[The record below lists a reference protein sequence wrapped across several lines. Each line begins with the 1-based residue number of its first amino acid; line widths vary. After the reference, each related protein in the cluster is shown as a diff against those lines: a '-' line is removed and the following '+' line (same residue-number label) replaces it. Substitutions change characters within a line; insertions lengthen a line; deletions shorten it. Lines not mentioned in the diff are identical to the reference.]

1 MKTLGMKIIS
11 AMILSI
17 LIIGLLPITAYAAS
31 PYDVVIG
38 NSYTL
43 QSGRTLN
50 DDLFI
55 MGGNATLMEGSIV
68 NGTVILLGGN
78 LNAAGQVNGD
88 LVVLG
93 GTVNLASTFAMTGD
107 LISAGASVNR
117 DPGAQINGEI
127 LSGESVPLLVL
138 PGGMRITNPFGNF
151 NPVLKIGGFFLRLFV
166 WTLIAMVIAM
176 FIPTHLERTSR
187 AALSQPLIAGGLG
200 LLTMIIAPMVLI
212 LLAITICLIP
222 AAIIGAFILA
232 VAWAFGLVALGLE
245 VGKRVSVM
253 FKQEWHPAISAGLG
267 TLLLMIVLGGLET
280 IIPCIGWIPKALV
293 GFVGLGAVLLTQF
306 GRNSSTTTPS
316 LPDENPTEALP
327 A

>member
-1 MKTLGMKIIS
+1 MKTLGIKIFS
-11 AMILSI
+11 AILLSI
-17 LIIGLLPITAYAAS
+17 LILGLVPFTAYAAS

-43 QSGRTLN
+43 ESGRTLN

-55 MGGNATLMEGSIV
+55 MGGNATLMAGSII

-93 GTVNLASTFAMTGD
+93 GTVNLASTFVLTGD
-107 LISAGASVNR
+107 LISAGATVNR

-127 LSGESVPLLVL
+127 HTGENFPLLVL
-138 PGGMRITNPFGNF
+138 PGGMRITNPIGNF
-151 NPVLKIGGFFLRLFV
+151 NPILKIGGFFLRLFV

-176 FIPTHLERTSR
+176 FIPSHLERTSQT
-187 AALSQPLIAGGLG
+187 ALSQPLIAGGLG

-212 LLAITICLIP
+212 LLVITICLIP
-222 AAIIGAFILA
+222 AALIGAFILA

-245 VGKRVSVM
+245 VGKRVGLI

-267 TLLLMIVLGGLET
+267 TLLLMVVLSGLEA
-280 IIPCIGWIPKALV
+280 IIPCVGWIPKALV

-306 GRNSSTTTPS
+306 GRNISTTTPI

-327 A
+327 G

>member
-1 MKTLGMKIIS
+1 MKTLGIKIFS
-11 AMILSI
+11 AILLSI
-17 LIIGLLPITAYAAS
+17 LILGLVPITAYAAS
-31 PYDVVIG
+31 PYDIVIG

-43 QSGRTLN
+43 ESGRTLN

-55 MGGNATLMEGSIV
+55 MGGNATLMDGSVV
-68 NGTVILLGGN
+68 NGTIILLGGN

-93 GTVNLASTFAMTGD
+93 GTVNLGSTFTMTGD
-107 LISAGASVNR
+107 LISAGATVNR

-127 LSGESVPLLVL
+127 LSGENVPLLVL
-138 PGGMRITNPFGNF
+138 PGGMRITNPIGNF

-176 FIPTHLERTSR
+176 FIPTHLERTSQT
-187 AALSQPLIAGGLG
+187 ALSQPLIAGGLG
-200 LLTMIIAPMVLI
+200 LITMIIAPMVLI

-222 AAIIGAFILA
+222 VALIGVLILV
-232 VAWAFGLVALGLE
+232 VAWAFGMVALGLE
-245 VGKRVSVM
+245 VGKRVGVM

-267 TLLLMIVLGGLET
+267 TLLLMIVLSGLEA

-293 GFVGLGAVLLTQF
+293 GFIGLGAVLLTQF
-306 GRNSSTTTPS
+306 GRKTTPTTPS
-316 LPDENPTEALP
+316 LPEENPTGALP